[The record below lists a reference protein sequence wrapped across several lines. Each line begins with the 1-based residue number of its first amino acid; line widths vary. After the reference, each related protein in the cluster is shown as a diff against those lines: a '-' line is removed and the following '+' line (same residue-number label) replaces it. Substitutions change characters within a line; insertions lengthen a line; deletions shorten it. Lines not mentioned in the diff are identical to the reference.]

1 VASQKLISFFVYAP
15 VMPISRLLV
24 DGNVYLYFYYND
36 PTTKQKKRIYCG
48 PEEDPEAVEKAERF
62 QSRYEKAQEQKDR
75 FAVVLGLL
83 SALSGEIAGY
93 SSGDREFIVTC
104 LVQLYPDISWVEDDQ
119 TALFGKVNGH
129 KSLESRLAPV
139 YGELV
144 ASLRLLHDVTWE
156 LRTLI
161 EYIDSD
167 WYYRI
172 RYREPGE
179 GDEKPERDPSWKYH
193 LNDDAES
200 LVVEILRG
208 WLDAYDHA
216 QRRLD
221 ALEKYSRERK
231 LQAIIEALDLLGIR
245 KAMGDS
251 KEIIE
256 KALGLVTGR
265 SS

>member
-1 VASQKLISFFVYAP
+1 VAGSSRTL
-15 VMPISRLLV
+15 PIETLVV
-24 DGNVYLYFYYND
+24 DGKQYLYFYYYD
-36 PTTKQKKRIYCG
+36 QRTKGKKRVYCG
-48 PEEDPEAVEKAERF
+48 PKGDPRAVEKAERF
-62 QSRYEKAQEQKDR
+62 QSRYDRAQKQKDR

-93 SSGDREFIVTC
+93 SSEDREFIVTC

-129 KSLESRLAPV
+129 KSLEDRLAPV
-139 YGELV
+139 YDELV
-144 ASLRLLHDVTWE
+144 ASLRLVHDVVWE

-161 EYIDSD
+161 EYIDSE

-179 GDEKPERDPSWKYH
+179 SDEKPERDPSWKYH
-193 LNDDAES
+193 VNDDPENMVA
-200 LVVEILRG
+200 EILRG

-221 ALEKYSRERK
+221 ALEEYSRDRK
-231 LQAIIEALDLLGIR
+231 LRAINEALDLIGVR
-245 KAMGDS
+245 KAMSDS
-251 KEIIE
+251 KEIME
-256 KALGLVTGR
+256 KALGLMM
-265 SS
+265 S